1 MLYII
6 QMGYK
11 EKKKKIE
18 ELGHEVKLNKAQC
31 AKYKSDNDKYKS
43 RCEQL
48 EAELQ
53 SMRQIEQSLRSSISS
68 VPSTLRLADG
78 ELEREKRLF
87 V

>member
-1 MLYII
+1 MLCVVIF

-18 ELGHEVKLNKAQC
+18 ELGHEVKLSKAQC
-31 AKYKSDNDKYKS
+31 AKFKSDAEKYKT

-53 SMRQIEQSLRSSISS
+53 SITRMEQSLRSTLSA
-68 VPSTLRLADG
+68 PSAQADG
-78 ELEREKRLF
+78 EYR
-87 V
+87 